1 MRQLGLENVLAFSL
15 VLAVTACSSPEEMSA
30 DLGTESGDP
39 TASNTAPSM
48 EQIADAVAADAT
60 PMAFE
65 DNAEQDGGSRD
76 FAYGW
81 PRQVS
86 AIEQLATL
94 LDAER
99 QQALD
104 HQKGHWQQSLTD
116 FGDEDCVACKTL
128 AYSKEWKVVANIDRF
143 LSLSG
148 DIYEYGGGAHG
159 NYWFDALVWDRTA
172 NAALNPREMFTS
184 NEALWQALEQPYC
197 AALDEE
203 RAKRRDG
210 FDTGGF
216 FAACPGLEELTLL
229 VGSSD
234 GERFDRLG
242 LLAAPY
248 VAGPYAEGAYE
259 VTLPISEEALAAVK
273 PDYQAA
279 FRAR

>member
-1 MRQLGLENVLAFSL
+1 MRRLGLGNALAFSL
-15 VLAVTACSSPEEMSA
+15 ALAVTGCSSPEEMSA
-30 DLGTESGDP
+30 DLGTESADP
-39 TASNTAPSM
+39 VGSIIAPSM
-48 EQIADAVAADAT
+48 EQVADAIAADAT

-76 FAYGW
+76 FAYAW

-86 AIEQLATL
+86 AIEPLVSL

-99 QQALD
+99 QETLD
-104 HQKGHWQQSLTD
+104 QQKGQWQESLND

-128 AYSKEWKVVANIDRF
+128 AYSKEWKVVANLDRF

-159 NYWFDALVWDRTA
+159 NYWFDAMVWDRTA
-172 NAALNPREMFTS
+172 KAALDPREMFKS

-197 AALDEE
+197 AALDKE
-203 RAKRRDG
+203 REDRRG
-210 FDTGGF
+210 GYDTGGY
-216 FAACPGLEELTLL
+216 FAECPGLEELTLL

-259 VTLPISEEALAAVK
+259 VTLPISDAVLSAVK
-273 PDYQAA
+273 PDYLAA